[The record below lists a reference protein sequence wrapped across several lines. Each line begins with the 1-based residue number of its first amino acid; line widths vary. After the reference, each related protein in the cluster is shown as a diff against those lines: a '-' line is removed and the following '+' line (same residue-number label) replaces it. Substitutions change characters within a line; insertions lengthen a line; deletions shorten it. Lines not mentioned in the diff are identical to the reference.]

1 MSKRKLAL
9 NGGVPLITE
18 SFPRYNPIGRE
29 ELDAAHAVIESGRLS
44 DFLGSWGPGFFGG
57 EQVKAFEEAWA
68 SHFGVEHAV
77 SMNSN
82 TSGLVA
88 ALGAVGL
95 SPGDEVIVSPWTM
108 SATATAILVWNAI
121 PVFADIEEET
131 FNLGPA
137 SIERNVTEQTRAILV
152 TDIFGHPAEYDEIG
166 RIAEKHGLAVIEDA
180 AQAPGASYK
189 GRPAGT
195 LADIGVFSLNFH
207 KHIHTGEGGVCVTND
222 LKLAERLQL
231 IRNHGEAVVEAKGE
245 LDISNIIGF
254 NFRLT
259 EVQAAIG
266 IEQLK
271 KLDRIVA
278 AKSLAAT
285 RLSDRLNH
293 LGGLR
298 TPIVKEDCIHSFYGY
313 PFLVDDQVIG
323 VPRDRI
329 VEALRAEGLLAAGGY
344 CNLHLLPMYQQRIAY
359 GTGGFP
365 WTSECYQGNVSYD
378 KGICPVA
385 ERLHE
390 RDYMTVGWA
399 LYKNT
404 DEQVD
409 LTADVFEK
417 IWDHLDELRAPN

>member
-1 MSKRKLAL
+1 MSDLAL
-9 NGGVPLITE
+9 FGGDPVIDKP
-18 SFPRYNPIGRE
+18 FPRYNPIGRE
-29 ELDAAHAVIESGRLS
+29 ELNAAHAVIESGRLS
-44 DFLGSWGPGFFGG
+44 DFLGSWSDGFYGG
-57 EQVKAFEEAWA
+57 EQVKAFERAWQEQ
-68 SHFGVEHAV
+68 FEVEHAV

-82 TSGLVA
+82 TSGLMA
-88 ALGAVGL
+88 AVGAVGI

-131 FNLGPA
+131 FNLDPEA
-137 SIERNVTEQTRAILV
+137 IERNVTEYTKAIVV
-152 TDIFGHPAEYDEIG
+152 TDIFGHPADYDEIMK
-166 RIAEKHGLAVIEDA
+166 IAAKYDLAVIEDS
-180 AQAPGASYK
+180 AQAPGARYK

-231 IRNHGEAVVEAKGE
+231 IRNHGEAVVEAKAE
-245 LDISNIIGF
+245 SDISNIIGF

-259 EVQAAIG
+259 EIQAAIG
-266 IEQLK
+266 VEQLK
-271 KLDRIVA
+271 KLDHIVTGKA
-278 AKSLAAT
+278 AAAA
-285 RLSDRLNH
+285 RLSARIDNLE
-293 LGGLR
+293 GLR
-298 TPIVKEDCIHSFYGY
+298 TPIVKSDCVHSFYGY
-313 PFLVDDQVIG
+313 PFLVDEQTTG
-323 VPRDRI
+323 VTRARF
-329 VEALRAEGLLAAGGY
+329 VEAIRAEGLPAAGGY

-365 WTSECYQGNVSYD
+365 WSSECYRGNVSYK

-385 ERLHE
+385 ERLH
-390 RDYMTVGWA
+390 DDTYMTVGWA
-399 LYKNT
+399 LFKNT

-417 IWDHLDELRAPN
+417 VWRNLNVLREADI